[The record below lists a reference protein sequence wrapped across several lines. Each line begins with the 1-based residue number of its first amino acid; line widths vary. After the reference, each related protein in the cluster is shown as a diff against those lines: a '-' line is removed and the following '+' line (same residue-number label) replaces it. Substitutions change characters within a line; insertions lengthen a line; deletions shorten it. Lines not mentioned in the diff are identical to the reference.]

1 MDNLNDTKPLPE
13 LGNDAYK
20 DVLASL
26 SELDATG
33 AIDIDY
39 LEANK
44 TCTFNFSD
52 EIPNV
57 ETPKEKRPFPQER
70 LIKIFYGIILAAI
83 FIFLII
89 MASNL

>member
-44 TCTFNFSD
+44 TRTFNFSS
-52 EIPNV
+52 EISNI
-57 ETPKEKRPFPQER
+57 ETPESKKAIPKER
-70 LIKIFYGIILAAI
+70 LFKIFYGIVLAAI
-83 FIFLII
+83 LTFLIV